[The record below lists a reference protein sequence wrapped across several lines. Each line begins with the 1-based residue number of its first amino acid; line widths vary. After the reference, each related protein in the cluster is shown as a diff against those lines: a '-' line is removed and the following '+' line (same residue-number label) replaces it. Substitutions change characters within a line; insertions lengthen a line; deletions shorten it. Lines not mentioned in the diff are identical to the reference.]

1 MNNRM
6 DWSVSKVYS
15 WNDKEG
21 IRELRKEWEQTICPD
36 TDKELIA
43 RFNSLR
49 KNIRNREFS
58 YGVIMSV
65 YMSVMQEE
73 LEKRFD
79 ISEIVKY
86 KNVEDSPDLKTITSF
101 SYKDQIYLNG
111 KKVYKK
117 GV

>member
-21 IRELRKEWEQTICPD
+21 IKELRKEWEQTICPD

-43 RFNSLR
+43 RFNSLS